1 MVQKLIKGFLARKN
15 YEWRKKNPQELQKIF
30 AKIIWRDSQYLY
42 IQGFLNKS
50 KIFLSLKYIL
60 AQDLVLTVYDI
71 SKKIEVQKC
80 LIVKN
85 DYISIL
91 KEEEKGDDME
101 FEPNSDKTL
110 NLKPVDNL
118 NDSSID
124 FAKLIEEKFLINNG
138 ERYCFNFMFCNLILF
153 NWNIHLVTKLYS
165 LFSKTT
171 AKR

>member
-1 MVQKLIKGFLARKN
+1 M
-15 YEWRKKNPQELQKIF
+15 
-30 AKIIWRDSQYLY
+30 
-42 IQGFLNKS
+42 
-50 KIFLSLKYIL
+50 
-60 AQDLVLTVYDI
+60 LTVYDI

-153 NWNIHLVTKLYS
+153 N
-165 LFSKTT
+165 
-171 AKR
+171 